1 MKSPPP
7 IKLKV
12 WSDYACF
19 TRPEM
24 KVERVSYD
32 VMTPSAA
39 RGILEAIYW
48 KPQIRW
54 VIDEIH
60 VLKPILFTNLRR
72 NEVASKIPKNN
83 IMNAMRGDGSPLG
96 LYVEEDRQQR
106 AAMILRDV
114 AYGIVAHFE
123 LVDDSEALQKHFE
136 VFKRRAIRGQYFHHP
151 YLGCREFP
159 ADFEW
164 VDGDLPDSE
173 ISGEHNL
180 GFMLHDL
187 DYANNMSPR
196 FFRAVMRGGV
206 IDVPPFGGSE
216 VLA

>member
-1 MKSPPP
+1 MKSPSK

-12 WSDYACF
+12 SSDYACF

-32 VMTPSAA
+32 VITPSAA
-39 RGILEAIYW
+39 RGVLEAIYW

-54 VIDEIH
+54 VIDQIH
-60 VLKPILFTNLRR
+60 VLNPIRMTNLRR
-72 NEVASKIPKNN
+72 NEVGSKIPAGNVRK
-83 IMNAMRGDGSPLG
+83 AMKGDDAPLRM
-96 LYVEEDRQQR
+96 YVEEDRQQR

-123 LVDDSEALQKHFE
+123 LLDQTEHIQKHIE
-136 VFKRRAIRGQYFHHP
+136 MFKRRAVKGQYFHHP

-164 VDGDLPDSE
+164 VDGDLPESQLR
-173 ISGEHNL
+173 GERDL

-187 DYANNMSPR
+187 DYGNNMSPR
-196 FFRAVMRGGV
+196 FYRATMNDGV
-206 IDVPPFGGSE
+206 IDVPPFEGSE
-216 VLA
+216 VLS